1 MTTNSPFPWLATAD
15 PTPPHTAAAPGLLRR
30 PCLLRPV
37 SPPTSSAGRT
47 AGHPRVC
54 HQGGAHPPRRDD
66 RPRSTTRASGR
77 GAVARTTSAGWPLP
91 SGALTHHPAADPG
104 EPGGHGVIATVG
116 GRQDPRL
123 ADDLAS
129 PDDQPAAPPAEPW
142 PPRAPAD
149 EPPRDAS
156 GLGGP
161 TGLAP
166 VLHSRPDEVEP
177 ASPTA
182 DQWPAPGPDGMTGPP
197 APPAQRH
204 PAEDAGDLAASL
216 VTAAAGREQ
225 FRGRRLQRP
234 GARGPDEAG
243 TRDAGRQQVR
253 RRRAS
258 PPGSPRTSSAG
269 TRTHPRSAPR
279 RCART
284 PATPTTAGTPP
295 RRAGTAGVA
304 NVSTSSFRRR
314 RYCAWRRASS
324 WCH

>member
-15 PTPPHTAAAPGLLRR
+15 PTPPPPGRGLVSSGRCHRR
-30 PCLLRPV
+30 PARRR
-37 SPPTSSAGRT
+37 GRLAT
-47 AGHPRVC
+47 RGSRR
-54 HQGGAHPPRRDD
+54 QGGAHPPRRDD

-77 GAVARTTSAGWPLP
+77 GAAARTTSAGWPLP
-91 SGALTHHPAADPG
+91 SAALTHHPAADPG

-142 PPRAPAD
+142 PPRAPVD

-216 VTAAAGREQ
+216 VSG
-225 FRGRRLQRP
+225 RGRPRAVPRP
-234 GARGPDEAG
+234 PPSATGGARTG
-243 TRDAGRQQVR
+243 
-253 RRRAS
+253 
-258 PPGSPRTSSAG
+258 
-269 TRTHPRSAPR
+269 
-279 RCART
+279 
-284 PATPTTAGTPP
+284 
-295 RRAGTAGVA
+295 
-304 NVSTSSFRRR
+304 
-314 RYCAWRRASS
+314 
-324 WCH
+324 